1 MNEQKNISEY
11 GFNFQV
17 KFIVCLITD
26 KLFLEQIYDILD
38 EKYLGNDAFKWLVK
52 EIKEHYSKYK
62 KVMTMDVFKVQV
74 GGVDNDLLK
83 QNVLDT
89 LREVVKHLESEE
101 LDYIKDKALDF
112 HKTQVLKDAILRS
125 AQILEVDG
133 DVEQIKVIVDDAM
146 KAGMERDI
154 GHDYLEDFEE
164 RYSET
169 IVAKI
174 RESDKDKLVTILV
187 DSLAAASTKV
197 EMDSDF
203 DKDGWATAKAIVI
216 SKAMRKITQLIA
228 RQRVCLIFTN
238 QLRQK
243 LGVMFG
249 DPWTT
254 SGGKALPFHSST
266 RIRLKNTGQIK
277 DKKNN
282 TIGMKM
288 RAQVIKNRLGPPMRH
303 ADFELY
309 FETGIDD
316 DGSWLKVMKDHK
328 LVKQGGS
335 WYTMNNHEDKEV
347 KFQSKD
353 WSELLKDEEFRS
365 HCYDLICSK
374 VILKYEK
381 NFGIDDVVIEEEMSE

>member
-1 MNEQKNISEY
+1 MSTRDELAGVLADTLNKQFKDMKVAYFLDGSDTTPTDVKDFISTGSTMLDLAISNKPNGGIAVGRITELNGLESSGKSLLGAHMLAETQK
-11 GFNFQV
+11 
-17 KFIVCLITD
+17 K
-26 KLFLEQIYDILD
+26 
-38 EKYLGNDAFKWLVK
+38 
-52 EIKEHYSKYK
+52 
-62 KVMTMDVFKVQV
+62 
-74 GGVDNDLLK
+74 GGVAVYIDTETAVSTEFLSAIGVDVDNMLYL
-83 QNVLDT
+83 
-89 LREVVKHLESEE
+89 HLETVEDIFAAIEE
-101 LDYIKDKALDF
+101 ITA
-112 HKTQVLKDAILRS
+112 
-125 AQILEVDG
+125 
-133 DVEQIKVIVDDAM
+133 KV
-146 KAGMERDI
+146 
-154 GHDYLEDFEE
+154 
-164 RYSET
+164 
-169 IVAKI
+169 
-174 RESDKDKLVTILV
+174 RESDRDRLVTILV

-197 EMDSDF
+197 EMEADF
-203 DKDGWATAKAIVI
+203 DKDGWATSKAIII
-216 SKAMRKITQLIA
+216 SKAMRKITQMIGRQQIA
-228 RQRVCLIFTN
+228 LVFTN

-335 WYTMNNHEDKEV
+335 WYTMNNHNGEEV

-353 WSELLKDEEFRS
+353 WSELLQDEEFKS
-365 HCYDLICSK
+365 HCYNLICDK